1 MAYSTAADVRR
12 IIHTSLTDSD
22 IASIIELS
30 DAQIDKRLG
39 TQSTSDK
46 VIKKLSM
53 LITART
59 IKQRQ
64 PDSVVVG
71 EYKEAQGDLMEVWRR
86 KINELYRLYEP
97 PMMVSSDYRNIDE
110 DTRYPEGST

>member
-1 MAYSTAADVRR
+1 LAYSTAADIRR

-22 IASIIELS
+22 IALIIELS
-30 DAQIDKRLG
+30 DAQIDRRLG

-64 PDSVVVG
+64 PDSVAVG
-71 EYKEAQGDLMEVWRR
+71 EYKETQGNLMEVWSRE
-86 KINELYRLYEP
+86 INEMYRLYEAP
-97 PMMVSSDYRNIDE
+97 VMVSSDYRHIDE
-110 DTRYPEGST
+110 DTRYPEGAT